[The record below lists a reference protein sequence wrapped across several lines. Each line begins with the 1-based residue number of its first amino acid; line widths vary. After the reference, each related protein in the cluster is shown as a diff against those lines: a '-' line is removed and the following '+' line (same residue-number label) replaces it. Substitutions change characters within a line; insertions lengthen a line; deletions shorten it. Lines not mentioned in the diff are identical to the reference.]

1 MSEFT
6 AALVPAVGQALIQ
19 FTWQGALIGALAA
32 IALRI
37 AREARPQVRY
47 AIACI
52 AMLACVV
59 VPVASVLLAFGDA
72 QTGAFIAAR
81 APIRFIEASN
91 DAVVALDWRTRLE
104 TMSPLIVA
112 LWATG
117 ASVFCLRTLF
127 GVAWVARM
135 RATTQSPLQ
144 AQWQARLD
152 ALAERFGLRGVA
164 LRLVDAL
171 DSPVAAGWLRPV
183 VLLPTSVALRM
194 PVELVDAL
202 LAHELAHVRRHDYL
216 VNLLQRAVEALLFY
230 HPVTW
235 WLSRR
240 VRIER
245 ELIADRL
252 AADAIGDPRRLA
264 VALAALSELPV
275 RPALPH
281 LAHAA
286 HGGQLMSR
294 IQQLIRSQSRAQR
307 TPPAGRVALPLI
319 GIAAAC
325 VAFYAQAQ
333 IGHAPNIATPAV
345 TARPVVASAPSAMAT
360 PVVAAS
366 PAVKATPVVAA
377 TPAVQATPVVA
388 QVTHFGNDKDR
399 DAWAIVRK
407 GEDGYSMSGSAGDM
421 HDIDAA
427 KRALQDDFVWYRHA
441 GKAYVI
447 DDPAIVARARAA
459 WKNTDALGKQMS
471 ALGDQ
476 MSVHGNKMEAL
487 GKQMEALSKDNTPS
501 AAMMQ
506 ASERMSALGKQQ
518 SELAG
523 RQQLIAMKQRKADSD
538 AENAKLDAEMDK
550 LGEEMDKLGE
560 QMDAQGAIVDRESAK
575 LDRNSEP
582 MDALGRQMDE
592 ASKPMDELGK
602 QMDALGKQ
610 QEIEARKA
618 EKTLRAL
625 IGEAESKGL
634 AKPAPGRSSAQ

>member
-1 MSEFT
+1 MPNARRSGACSRTPRRSRTMSEFT
-6 AALVPAVGQALIQ
+6 AALVPAVGQALIH

-37 AREARPQVRY
+37 ARDARPQVRY
-47 AIACI
+47 AIASI
-52 AMLACVV
+52 AMLACAV
-59 VPVASVLLAFGDA
+59 VPIASVWLSFGGADA
-72 QTGAFIAAR
+72 AAIVTTR
-81 APIRFIEASN
+81 APMRFIEASN
-91 DAVVALDWRTRLE
+91 DAVVALDWRTRLAS
-104 TMSPLIVA
+104 MSPLIVA

-135 RATTQSPLQ
+135 RGTTQPPLQ

-152 ALAERFGLRGVA
+152 ALSERFGLHGVA
-164 LRLVDAL
+164 LRMVEAL

-230 HPVTW
+230 HPATW

-252 AADAIGDPRRLA
+252 AADAIEDPRRLA
-264 VALAALSELPV
+264 IALAALSELHARNSRA

-294 IQQLIRSQSRAQR
+294 IQQLIRTQTRAQR

-333 IGHAPNIATPAV
+333 IGQHATLATPAV
-345 TARPVVASAPSAMAT
+345 AAAPAAAAA
-360 PVVAAS
+360 PAVAAA
-366 PAVKATPVVAA
+366 PATGPVL
-377 TPAVQATPVVA
+377 A
-388 QVTHFGNDKDR
+388 QVSHISNSDDNDR

-407 GEDGYSMSGSAGDM
+407 GEDGYSMSGSTRDM
-421 HDIDAA
+421 GEIDAA
-427 KRALQDDFVWYRHA
+427 KRSLQNDFVWYRHA
-441 GKAYVI
+441 DKAYVI
-447 DDPAIVARARAA
+447 DDPSIVARAQAA
-459 WKNTDALGKQMS
+459 WKDSDVVGKKMS

-476 MSVHGNKMEAL
+476 MSVHGKTMEAL
-487 GKQMEALSKDNTPS
+487 GKQMEALSKTRMPS
-501 AAMMQ
+501 ADMMK
-506 ASERMSALGKQQ
+506 ASERMS
-518 SELAG
+518 
-523 RQQLIAMKQRKADSD
+523 
-538 AENAKLDAEMDK
+538 
-550 LGEEMDKLGE
+550 
-560 QMDAQGAIVDRESAK
+560 
-575 LDRNSEP
+575 
-582 MDALGRQMDE
+582 
-592 ASKPMDELGK
+592 
-602 QMDALGKQ
+602 
-610 QEIEARKA
+610 
-618 EKTLRAL
+618 
-625 IGEAESKGL
+625 
-634 AKPAPGRSSAQ
+634 

>member
-1 MSEFT
+1 MSDFT
-6 AALVPAVGQALIQ
+6 AALVPAVGQALIH

-37 AREARPQVRY
+37 ARDARPQVRY
-47 AIACI
+47 AIASI
-52 AMLACVV
+52 AMLACAV
-59 VPVASVLLAFGDA
+59 VPIASVWLAFGDA
-72 QTGAFIAAR
+72 DAAAFVATR
-81 APIRFIEASN
+81 APMRFIEASN
-91 DAVVALDWRTRLE
+91 DAVVALDWRTRLAS
-104 TMSPLIVA
+104 MSPLIVA

-117 ASVFCLRTLF
+117 ASVFCLRTVF
-127 GVAWVARM
+127 GVAWVERM
-135 RATTQSPLQ
+135 RGTTQPPLQ

-152 ALAERFGLRGVA
+152 ALSERFGLHGVA
-164 LRLVDAL
+164 LRLVEAL

-294 IQQLIRSQSRAQR
+294 IQQLIRSQKRS

-333 IGHAPNIATPAV
+333 IGHAPNIA
-345 TARPVVASAPSAMAT
+345 VAAT

-366 PAVKATPVVAA
+366 PAVDATPVVA
-377 TPAVQATPVVA
+377 PSPVVNATPVVA
-388 QVTHFGNDKDR
+388 QVTRVGNDTDR

-407 GEDGYSMSGSAGDM
+407 GEDGYSMSGSTGDM
-421 HDIDAA
+421 HEIDAA

-447 DDPAIVARARAA
+447 DDPSIVARAKDA

-476 MSVHGNKMEAL
+476 MSVHGKKMEAL
-487 GKQMEALSKDNTPS
+487 GQQMEALSKNSVPS
-501 AAMMQ
+501 AEMTR
-506 ASERMSALGKQQ
+506 ASERMSALGQQ
-518 SELAG
+518 QGELAG
-523 RQQLIAMKQRKADSD
+523 RQQLLAMKQRKADSD
-538 AENAKLDAEMDK
+538 AESAKLDAEMDK

-592 ASKPMDELGK
+592 ASKPMDALGK
-602 QMDALGKQ
+602 QMDVLGKQ
-610 QEIEARKA
+610 QEVEARKA

-634 AKPAPGRSSAQ
+634 AKPAPGRSSTQ

>member
-1 MSEFT
+1 MPNARRSGACSRTPRRSRTMSEFT
-6 AALVPAVGQALIQ
+6 AALVPAVGQALIH

-37 AREARPQVRY
+37 ARDARPQVRY
-47 AIACI
+47 AIASI
-52 AMLACVV
+52 AMLACAV
-59 VPVASVLLAFGDA
+59 VPIASVWLSFGGADA
-72 QTGAFIAAR
+72 AAIVTTR
-81 APIRFIEASN
+81 APMRFIEASN
-91 DAVVALDWRTRLE
+91 DAVVALDWRTRLAS
-104 TMSPLIVA
+104 MSPLIVA

-135 RATTQSPLQ
+135 RGTTQPPLQ

-152 ALAERFGLRGVA
+152 ALSERFGLHGVA
-164 LRLVDAL
+164 LRMVEAL

-230 HPVTW
+230 HPATW

-252 AADAIGDPRRLA
+252 AADAIEDPRRLA
-264 VALAALSELPV
+264 IALAALSELHARDSRA

-294 IQQLIRSQSRAQR
+294 IQQLIRTQTRAQR
-307 TPPAGRVALPLI
+307 MPPAGRVALPLI

-333 IGHAPNIATPAV
+333 IGQHATPAAAAV
-345 TARPVVASAPSAMAT
+345 PA
-360 PVVAAS
+360 VAAAPAIAAA
-366 PAVKATPVVAA
+366 PAVAAAPATGPVL
-377 TPAVQATPVVA
+377 A
-388 QVTHFGNDKDR
+388 QVSHISNSDDNDR

-407 GEDGYSMSGSAGDM
+407 GEDGYSMSGSTRDM
-421 HDIDAA
+421 GEIDAA
-427 KRALQDDFVWYRHA
+427 KRSLQNDFVWYRHA
-441 GKAYVI
+441 DKAYVI
-447 DDPAIVARARAA
+447 DDPSIVARAQAA
-459 WKNTDALGKQMS
+459 WKDSDVVGKKMS

-476 MSVHGNKMEAL
+476 MSVHGKTMEAL
-487 GKQMEALSKDNTPS
+487 GKQMEALSKTRMPS
-501 AAMMQ
+501 ADMMK
-506 ASERMSALGKQQ
+506 ASERMS
-518 SELAG
+518 
-523 RQQLIAMKQRKADSD
+523 
-538 AENAKLDAEMDK
+538 
-550 LGEEMDKLGE
+550 
-560 QMDAQGAIVDRESAK
+560 
-575 LDRNSEP
+575 
-582 MDALGRQMDE
+582 
-592 ASKPMDELGK
+592 
-602 QMDALGKQ
+602 
-610 QEIEARKA
+610 
-618 EKTLRAL
+618 
-625 IGEAESKGL
+625 
-634 AKPAPGRSSAQ
+634 